1 MKGENYFMRKT
12 NMFNLLFLILYFS
25 NIYSQENTREPFII
39 KSLNVST
46 LNIKQKII
54 QIKMVTEALGNGNT
68 TVRLNIPS
76 NMKQVFT
83 PYQSDKMKI
92 DKSASTTHSWTI
104 NVAEDGY
111 YTIEASISFDNDK
124 NDTESKNF
132 VDYQAIPIHFE
143 IRNGQVVEYGINPN
157 PLFNVALKN
166 IQPEFHSQLSIKR
179 KNISRQT
186 QQEMKLDK
194 KEIITQSATT
204 YVITVDIHGRLFY
217 DQSVYIQKG
226 IPGVRLRLD
235 WDWDNNPTTGYTPY
249 SDSNIPNED
258 YSDTDMDGN
267 YHFYLLFE
275 SNRPAIDIAPHIRI
289 YGLNNRE

>member
-132 VDYQAIPIHFE
+132 VDYQAI
-143 IRNGQVVEYGINPN
+143 
-157 PLFNVALKN
+157 
-166 IQPEFHSQLSIKR
+166 
-179 KNISRQT
+179 
-186 QQEMKLDK
+186 
-194 KEIITQSATT
+194 
-204 YVITVDIHGRLFY
+204 
-217 DQSVYIQKG
+217 
-226 IPGVRLRLD
+226 
-235 WDWDNNPTTGYTPY
+235 
-249 SDSNIPNED
+249 
-258 YSDTDMDGN
+258 
-267 YHFYLLFE
+267 
-275 SNRPAIDIAPHIRI
+275 
-289 YGLNNRE
+289 